1 VDDDP
6 VRRDDPARRDGPARY
21 DDPVPRDDPADRTE
35 PADPPRRPD
44 LRVGDAD
51 RQAALQ
57 ALGAHLE
64 AGRLD
69 IDEYGDRSA
78 CAAVAVRRAE
88 LAALFDDLP
97 APHPALPE
105 RPVPGPPAAAPVPVE
120 RHGRDRAPAVHG
132 LMIGLVLVMIIALPG
147 LMIAAGAAGMGGGGL
162 LFLPLM
168 LLLAGGGRPGR
179 RRFGPGGPGGPGR
192 GPWHG

>member
-1 VDDDP
+1 MD
-6 VRRDDPARRDGPARY
+6 DDPARRDEPARP
-21 DDPVPRDDPADRTE
+21 DDPVGHDDPADRSE
-35 PADPPRRPD
+35 PARPARRPD

-97 APHPALPE
+97 APHPVLPE
-105 RPVPGPPAAAPVPVE
+105 RPVPSVPAPAPAPVPVE
-120 RHGRDRAPAVHG
+120 RHRHDRAPAG
-132 LMIGLVLVMIIALPG
+132 QALMVGLVLVMVIALPG
-147 LMIAAGAAGMGGGGL
+147 LLVAAGAAGMGGGGL

-168 LLLAGGGRPGR
+168 LLLVGSGRPGR